1 LLTKLVRAAS
11 AREPKPVLESVAGDA
26 VVRAD
31 REQLSTVFGHIIQN
45 AQDATPATARVAVSV
60 KKQGQTVHVII
71 EDAGTGMDRAFIRD
85 RLFSP
90 FDSTKGLTGMGVG
103 AFESREYI
111 RAVGGDILVAS
122 EPGVGSQFT
131 IILPCSP
138 IDGGEASIENEGNKS

>member
-1 LLTKLVRAAS
+1 
-11 AREPKPVLESVAGDA
+11 
-26 VVRAD
+26 
-31 REQLSTVFGHIIQN
+31 
-45 AQDATPATARVAVSV
+45 
-60 KKQGQTVHVII
+60 
-71 EDAGTGMDRAFIRD
+71 
-85 RLFSP
+85 
-90 FDSTKGLTGMGVG
+90 MGVG